1 MSMGIN
7 GVTQAANGTQYEAP
21 TVKSSEDKLSKKAQD
36 YLADLRSKYGDYDF
50 IIANDSDDKKALVKQ
65 STKSVSAVFSTAE
78 MERMEKNEKY
88 AAEKL
93 RNVDTAV
100 RNGNKIAEDYGA
112 VYEKGFNQ
120 NSGLYS
126 INKKSQADRTALV
139 DQLKADMESRKSQ
152 LIDLVHKTLS
162 GQIDSFGKASDEN
175 SIWRTLAS
183 GKFTVDAATKAQAQK
198 DISEDGYWG
207 VKQTSQRLFDFA
219 SALAGDD
226 VDKMKE
232 MQAAMEKGYKQAT
245 KTWGR
250 ELPSISKETIDAANK
265 LFEDYYNSKKTEVI
279 TE

>member
-50 IIANDSDDKKALVKQ
+50 IIANDSDDKKTLVKQ

-78 MERMEKNEKY
+78 MERMAKDEKY

-112 VYEKGFNQ
+112 VYEKGSNQ